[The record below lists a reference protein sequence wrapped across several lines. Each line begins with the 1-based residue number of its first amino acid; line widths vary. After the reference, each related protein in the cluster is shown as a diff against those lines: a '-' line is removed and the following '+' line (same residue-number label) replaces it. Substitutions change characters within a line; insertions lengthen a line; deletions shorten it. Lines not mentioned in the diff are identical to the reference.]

1 LDINKMVKSSQT
13 RLILA
18 LGGVLF
24 VAYLLTHYSSAKT
37 LVGEGMESVA
47 GALGVQGPLS
57 ESGPHGASTHGGSG
71 DFHPTEKLQG
81 RTPTSQ
87 ATYTEMSLSA
97 EELLPK
103 GGLGASW
110 AAVNPSA
117 MADLKGQNFLDAG
130 YHTNTAVAG
139 VSQTSRNASWD
150 VRSEPPN
157 PQIKVGPFLNSTI
170 EANPFKRGLD
180 V

>member
-1 LDINKMVKSSQT
+1 MTKSSQT
-13 RLILA
+13 RLMLA
-18 LGGVLF
+18 LGGVLL
-24 VAYLLTHYSSAKT
+24 VGYLLTNYSSAKT
-37 LVGEGMESVA
+37 LVGEGMESVS
-47 GALGVQGPLS
+47 GALGIQGPLS
-57 ESGPHGASTHGGSG
+57 NSGPHGVSTHRETG
-71 DFHPTEKLQG
+71 DFHPTEKLQT
-81 RTPTSQ
+81 RAPTSQ

-110 AAVNPSA
+110 AAVNPTS
-117 MADLKGQNFLDAG
+117 MSDLKGQNFLDAG